1 MSSVADVVGSGLLAS
16 KTVLKKCSLEVGG
29 LALLSAA
36 MVALRMRGTHT
47 TGMEDVDD
55 EAWEQIAQ
63 EWPLLVT
70 ADSLLAAQVLLK
82 VLICVSLL
90 LRTESPKTPSL
101 GALAVLWCLGH
112 AARLALVCR
121 SSHYMLDGP
130 LGGNIPVGGEVAV
143 FLTTLCL
150 GWRTACKHPLCL
162 AFASAV
168 LAWFASRNRL
178 NLAEDPTADSLFV
191 FAHTAE
197 IMAAV
202 AYSAS
207 AVLVATDSTKDADS
221 DECITAGFTHFLMFA
236 QHLAPAYYFTT
247 AFPASPEMNG
257 AGQPF
262 MLLQYGNLACVAV
275 LLASFVIYAVMHLD
289 DESQ

>member
-1 MSSVADVVGSGLLAS
+1 MVGSGLLAS

-36 MVALRMRGTHT
+36 MVSLRMRGTHT
-47 TGMEDVDD
+47 AVGIDDIED
-55 EAWEQIAQ
+55 EAWEQITQ

-90 LRTESPKTPSL
+90 LRRESPKANSL
-101 GALAVLWCLGH
+101 GSLAVLWCLGH
-112 AARLALVCR
+112 AARLALVYR
-121 SSHYMLDGP
+121 SSHYLLDGP
-130 LGGNIPVGGEVAV
+130 FGGNISVGGEFAV
-143 FLTTLCL
+143 FLSTLCL
-150 GWRTACKHPLCL
+150 GWREACKHPLCL
-162 AFASAV
+162 AFACAV
-168 LAWFASRNRL
+168 LAWFSSRNRL

-191 FAHTAE
+191 FANAAE

-202 AYSAS
+202 AYSAC
-207 AVLVATDSTKDADS
+207 AVMVATDSTKDAES
-221 DECITAGFTHFLMFA
+221 DECVTAGFTHFLMLA

-247 AFPASPEMNG
+247 AFPASPDMMG

-275 LLASFVIYAVMHLD
+275 LLASFVMYAAMHLED
-289 DESQ
+289 VSQ